1 MRLFGKP
8 VRVGR
13 FVRRLGGARLEI
25 NVEKA
30 GRGLIVRGTV
40 SGRPGRIE
48 VLRLPVPPTFLM
60 NNWQSWGP
68 TQKAT
73 PADTFP
79 ELGPIHATSPYGF
92 SPLLGELLPR
102 VWSDYFIA
110 WDRAVLGFLASR
122 IAHPF
127 FLVEG
132 AELVGYLEYFDV
144 SFDDPVPLEP
154 LAILSGGDVE
164 DLLDVYGSL
173 VKKENRVRVNPW
185 NPVGWCSWYHY
196 FGNLTWKDV
205 IQNVETARQL
215 RPDFPFEVFQV
226 DDGYERD
233 IGDWMTA
240 KPGYPALDGLA
251 GAITRNG
258 FRAGIWT
265 APFSAAETSEV
276 FASHP
281 GWMVSENGR
290 PKFCH
295 RSWNRTIHALDLANP
310 EVLAHIHELFSALK
324 AAGFDYFKIDFL
336 FGSAM
341 PGGRRKNM
349 TPIQAYRQGLRAIR
363 KAVGPSFIL
372 GCGAPLLPSAG
383 LVDGMRIGE
392 DTAPY
397 WKTRPSAFQG
407 PNAYFALK
415 NALIRQFMHRKFWL
429 NDPDCVLLRD
439 REIELVRSER
449 ELYALACGALDN
461 MIIDSDNLSLVG
473 AEGKTLFRRA
483 LGLRG
488 GKSRVLGL
496 LGDDVYPIR
505 SKGGL
510 AGEFDFMV
518 NLTNET
524 REIDGM
530 KVAPRSGA
538 MRGRPNREPPRAL

>member
-8 VRVGR
+8 LGPGR
-13 FVRRLGGARLEI
+13 FVRRLGGARLEVS
-25 NVEKA
+25 VEKT

-40 SGRPGRIE
+40 SGRPGRVE
-48 VLRLPVPPTFLM
+48 VLRLPVPPAFLT

-68 TQKAT
+68 TQKAA
-73 PADTFP
+73 PSDSFP
-79 ELGPIHATSPYGF
+79 ELEPIHATNPYGF
-92 SPLLGELLPR
+92 SPFLGELLPR

-110 WDRAVLGFLASR
+110 WDRAVLGFLTSR

-132 AELVGYLEYFDV
+132 AELVGYAEYFDA

-154 LAILSGGDVE
+154 LAILSGARIE

-173 VKKENRVRVNPW
+173 VKKENRVYINPW

-196 FGNLTWKDV
+196 FGNLTWEDV
-205 IQNVETARQL
+205 IRNVEAARRL
-215 RPDFPFEVFQV
+215 RAEFPFEVFQV

-233 IGDWMTA
+233 IGDWMSA

-251 GAITRNG
+251 RAITQNG

-276 FASHP
+276 CAAHS
-281 GWMVSENGR
+281 GWMVSEDGR

-295 RSWNRTIHALDLANP
+295 RSWNKVIHALDLSNS

-363 KAVGPSFIL
+363 RAVGESFIL

-392 DTAPY
+392 DTAPN

-415 NALIRQFMHRKFWL
+415 NALLRQFMHRKLWL

-439 REIELVRSER
+439 REIELTRNER

-473 AEGKTLFRRA
+473 AEGKNLFRRA

-496 LGDDVYPIR
+496 LGNDAYTIR
-505 SKGGL
+505 STGGPAGEIGL
-510 AGEFDFMV
+510 AV
-518 NLTNET
+518 NLGDET
-524 REIDGM
+524 REIGGKM
-530 KVAPRSGA
+530 VPARSGA
-538 MRGRPNREPPRAL
+538 IMGAAE